1 MSVLAYAS
9 LYLNSALNPIVYA
22 LRSPSF
28 REGYKEILCQ
38 TPTYVMAE
46 DSPHI
51 IISIYTATHKNM

>member
-38 TPTYVMAE
+38 TPAYVMA
-46 DSPHI
+46 DPHNYI
-51 IISIYTATHKNM
+51 LYTATHNNM